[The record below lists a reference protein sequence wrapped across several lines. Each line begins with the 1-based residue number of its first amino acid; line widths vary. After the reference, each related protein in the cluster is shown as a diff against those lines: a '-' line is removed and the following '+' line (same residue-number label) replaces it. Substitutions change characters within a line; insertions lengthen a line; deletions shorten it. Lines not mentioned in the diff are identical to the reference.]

1 MQRIDP
7 LGWLICSR
15 AAIQW
20 RVYEAPRSNYVW
32 HIDGHHKLIRWGFV
46 IHGIIDG
53 FCRTVVGLHANTDNR
68 AQTVLALF
76 LTAIEEY
83 GTPSRVR
90 GDRGGENIDVAV
102 WMIEHRG
109 HNRSSFLWGRS
120 TRNSRIER
128 LWVDL
133 GINFVRRWRAFF
145 IRLEDIHMLDV
156 SNAHHLWLLQH
167 LFLGYL
173 NDDCQQFQRDW
184 NHHPISKRGHNQ
196 SPLDMRFLSAVQNGV
211 YAEPEN
217 SNPTDRYSESDG
229 DSDGDSTEVEII
241 AEQSRHVGHPA
252 INVPSTPTSPFHT
265 DQALEVFRSALHETR
280 EQGIIPLG
288 YGVAEDEWTGNFYPE
303 IELITVGHGNQEYT
317 VELPF
322 MVWWPRSVLNYV
334 LRGGFSTACI
344 PSLPMSPNL
353 TSESSGPCLQF
364 VPGAGRNGD
373 RCSTCHKK
381 EYHHHHLSTDS
392 TPVASSFNPPPHSF
406 SSTNNDPNSAPGPA
420 ASNTVQAIINRY
432 ATQVP
437 SGSSMQL
444 RPRATPTP
452 TITRS
457 EASSGFR
464 KKVPPVSSKSKNI
477 GRQIRGA
484 SRTPPN
490 QMVKVGAV
498 VMLPHGLTKPNG
510 NTLRVQRK
518 PEKPQLESYRRHG
531 LMVDI
536 DGTND
541 LEFDKSWSMVNVDIW
556 FRRLLPK
563 PFKWLDAT
571 CGILEIHWVL
581 LNSSRQKQFVLTR
594 PAITG
599 RELNEVKGPV
609 RRDFTEHILVI
620 APRIPIPRAV
630 YTNWDKAIQEALSH
644 DGPTV
649 KYNQTAIDE
658 DAVDLDDSE
667 PEAPDAVADDISE
680 YSFSNPSDSDSEP
693 RHWQSKDNRKGKA
706 KATAAPESART
717 KDNDPAEMDLE
728 LSESD
733 ESGVE
738 IITGGTSGR
747 DLDHMTQ
754 RPAVVAMSTGTSSDV
769 FEITDFESPLASE
782 TAPRVFADLP
792 LLAVPV
798 NFQAIESS
806 SATLPV
812 IETQLEPAVLV
823 GPGTHA
829 RLGLLKCHTSPAFE
843 TNRSQPGPSGSVSG
857 PGGKRIKLD
866 NYACPSMSPINEF
879 QETGTFDCELT
890 QATGSSSTVFPERQ
904 PSILKPRPARSLWP
918 RQA

>member
-7 LGWLICSR
+7 LGRLIRSR
-15 AAIQW
+15 AAIQRW
-20 RVYEAPRSNYVW
+20 VYEAPRSNYVW

-68 AQTVLALF
+68 AQMVLALF

-128 LWVDL
+128 LWMDL

-173 NDDCQQFQRDW
+173 NDNCQQFQRDW
-184 NHHPISKRGHNQ
+184 NHHPISKQGHNQ

-217 SNPTDRYSESDG
+217 SNLTDRYSESDG

-252 INVPSTPTSPFHT
+252 INIPSTPMSPFHT

-303 IELITVGHGNQEYT
+303 IELITVGRGNQEYT

-322 MVWWPRSVLNYV
+322 M
-334 LRGGFSTACI
+334 
-344 PSLPMSPNL
+344 
-353 TSESSGPCLQF
+353 F

-392 TPVASSFNPPPHSF
+392 TPVASSLNPPPHSF

-420 ASNTVQAIINRY
+420 ASNTV
-432 ATQVP
+432 P

-444 RPRATPTP
+444 CPQATPTP
-452 TITRS
+452 TVARS

-464 KKVPPVSSKSKNI
+464 KKVPPVSSKSKNV

-518 PEKPQLESYRRHG
+518 PEKPQLESYRRHS

-541 LEFDKSWSMVNVDIW
+541 LEFDKSWSMVNVDMW

-571 CGILEIHWVL
+571 CRILEIHWVL

-812 IETQLEPAVLV
+812 IETQLEPA
-823 GPGTHA
+823 
-829 RLGLLKCHTSPAFE
+829 AFE

-890 QATGSSSTVFPERQ
+890 QATGSSSTVFPERR

>member
-1 MQRIDP
+1 M
-7 LGWLICSR
+7 
-15 AAIQW
+15 
-20 RVYEAPRSNYVW
+20 VY
-32 HIDGHHKLIRWGFV
+32 
-46 IHGIIDG
+46 
-53 FCRTVVGLHANTDNR
+53 NR

-83 GTPSRVR
+83 GTPSCVR

-102 WMIEHRG
+102 WMIKHHG
-109 HNRSSFLWGRS
+109 HNQSSFLWGRS

-133 GINFVRRWRAFF
+133 GINFVRRWKAFF
-145 IRLEDIHMLDV
+145 ICLEDIHMLDV

-173 NDDCQQFQRDW
+173 NNDCQQFQRDW

-196 SPLDMRFLSAVQNGV
+196 SPLVHHGDYCYYFLLINLNTSQDMRFLSAVQNGV
-211 YAEPEN
+211 YTEPEN
-217 SNPTDRYSESDG
+217 SNPTDRYSESDS

-265 DQALEVFRSALHETR
+265 DQALEVFRSALHKTR

-303 IELITVGHGNQEYT
+303 IELITVGRGNQEYT

-322 MVWWPRSVLNYV
+322 M
-334 LRGGFSTACI
+334 
-344 PSLPMSPNL
+344 
-353 TSESSGPCLQF
+353 F

-392 TPVASSFNPPPHSF
+392 TPVASSLNPPPHSF
-406 SSTNNDPNSAPGPA
+406 SSTNNDPNSTPGPA
-420 ASNTVQAIINRY
+420 ASNT
-432 ATQVP
+432 VP

-444 RPRATPTP
+444 RPRATPMP
-452 TITRS
+452 TVARS

-464 KKVPPVSSKSKNI
+464 KKVPPVFSKSKNV

-498 VMLPHGLTKPNG
+498 VMLPHGLTKLNG

-518 PEKPQLESYRRHG
+518 PEKPQLESYHRHS

-541 LEFDKSWSMVNVDIW
+541 LEFNKSWSMVNVDMW
-556 FRRLLPK
+556 FCWLLPK

-630 YTNWDKAIQEALSH
+630 YTNWDKAIQKALSH

-680 YSFSNPSDSDSEP
+680 YSFSNPSDSDSKP
-693 RHWQSKDNRKGKA
+693 RHWQSKDNRKGKG

-733 ESGVE
+733 ELGVE

-754 RPAVVAMSTGTSSDV
+754 RPAIVAMSTGTSSDV
-769 FEITDFESPLASE
+769 FEITDFESLLASE

-806 SATLPV
+806 SVMLLV
-812 IETQLEPAVLV
+812 IETQLEPAV

-829 RLGLLKCHTSPAFE
+829 RLGSLKHHASPAFE

-879 QETGTFDCELT
+879 QEMGTFDCELT
-890 QATGSSSTVFPERQ
+890 QATGSSSTVFPERR